1 MGVKDPF
8 NPFQKIFVNKNFN
21 LFKLRLVQR
30 IKYSPSLFGVFD
42 QLSIF
47 ELADDVNFELK
58 EVGTKV

>member
-47 ELADDVNFELK
+47 ELDQ
-58 EVGTKV
+58 

>member
-8 NPFQKIFVNKNFN
+8 NSFQKIFVNKNFN

>member
-1 MGVKDPF
+1 MGVKSPF